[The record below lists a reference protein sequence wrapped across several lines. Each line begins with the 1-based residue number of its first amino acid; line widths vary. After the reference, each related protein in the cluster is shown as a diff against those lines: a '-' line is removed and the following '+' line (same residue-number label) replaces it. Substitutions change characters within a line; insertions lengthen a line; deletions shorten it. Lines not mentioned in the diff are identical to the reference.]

1 MHYPNFAEICQ
12 VANNT
17 TDKLELEPKNLN
29 PFANYLKDD
38 NLNPFS
44 GSNSIVFSKNNP
56 FMDGSGSGGEDT
68 EAKSDKDSDGNG
80 NNSLEVNNFD

>member
-1 MHYPNFAEICQ
+1 ME
-12 VANNT
+12 
-17 TDKLELEPKNLN
+17 EKNLN

-56 FMDGSGSGGEDT
+56 FMDGSGSGGEDA

-80 NNSLEVNNFD
+80 NNSLEVNKQFD